1 MASTTGD
8 VRGGGYDSAASSMVI
23 PQNGWVLFSGIL
35 MLFSGVWIAFEGI
48 FAFFRSTW
56 FAGNLVFGSMWIW
69 ALAWLVF
76 GILLM
81 AAGSAVL
88 SGRTWGR
95 WFGIV
100 VVSLAAL
107 LHMLSFSTYPWWS
120 AVMITVD
127 FLVLFGL
134 TARWQKDEGAPYMA

>member
-8 VRGGGYDSAASSMVI
+8 VSAYDTTDGSVVMV
-23 PQNGWVLFSGIL
+23 QSGWVMFAGIMLLFSGI
-35 MLFSGVWIAFEGI
+35 WIAFEGI

-56 FAGNLVFGSMWIW
+56 FIGSAVFGSLWIW

-76 GILLM
+76 GLLLIG
-81 AAGSAVL
+81 AGSAVM

-100 VVSLAAL
+100 VVTLAML
-107 LHMLSFSTYPWWS
+107 VHMLSFATYPWWS
-120 AVMITVD
+120 AVMIAID
-127 FLVLFGL
+127 LLILFGL
-134 TARWQKDEGAPYMA
+134 AARWNTREGAVA